1 MKGAEMAKQKLG
13 EQTGITGVT
22 VAVIA
27 AVCLFVGF
35 FAGWTIQGMNG
46 PAGSAVQAM
55 QGGQEGQDMAPQI
68 ATAEAE
74 TRAHPEDASTWVH
87 LGNLYFDTD
96 QPEKSVTAYEK
107 ALALRP
113 GDPNVLVDQG
123 VMFRRLQ
130 EFDQALVC
138 FDKAIKADPGHVI
151 AHFNKSIVLLH
162 DKNDRAGAIAALE
175 TLAAKNPTAQVPGG
189 QSVAG
194 LLLELKQG
202 GQEGQNGQ
210 ESGPNFLK

>member
-1 MKGAEMAKQKLG
+1 MAKQKKVEPKG
-13 EQTGITGVT
+13 VNGVT

-35 FAGWTIQGMNG
+35 FAGWTLQGMNG
-46 PAGSAVQAM
+46 PTQNAAQFSQGEQAD
-55 QGGQEGQDMAPQI
+55 QGMAAKI
-68 ATAEAE
+68 AEAE
-74 TRAHPEDASTWVH
+74 AESRAHPEDASIWVH
-87 LGNLYFDTD
+87 LGNLYFDSD

-107 ALALRP
+107 ALTLRP
-113 GDPNVLVDQG
+113 GDPNVLTDQG
-123 VMFRRLQ
+123 VMFRRMN
-130 EFDQALVC
+130 EFDQAIAC
-138 FDKAIKADPGHVI
+138 FDKAIQADPGHVI

-189 QSVAG
+189 QTVAA
-194 LLLELKQG
+194 LLLELKKG
-202 GQEGQNGQ
+202 GQEAQAGQGGQ